1 MAKKLIKN
9 AKKIIT
15 MDQQET
21 ELEDASILIE
31 AGEII
36 EIGQALEIEKKEV
49 DQVIDAK
56 DKYVFPGLI
65 NTHHHFYQT
74 LTRCIK
80 EVQNVEL
87 FDWLKYLYPIWA
99 NLDEE
104 AVYVSTKLALAEL
117 LKTGCTT
124 SLDHHYVFPQSASSL
139 LIDRQFEGAA
149 DIGARFHAS
158 RGSMSL
164 SVEDGGL
171 PPASVVQSEAEILAD
186 SERLIN
192 KYHQQEKLA
201 MRQIVL
207 APCSPFSV
215 TEEIMVETVELA
227 REYGVSCH
235 THLAETKDETD
246 YCQEKVGLRPLEF
259 MSELD
264 WLGEDIF
271 FAHGVHFTE
280 EELDLL
286 AETNTG
292 VAHCPVSNQKLAS
305 GIARVPEMLA
315 KDIRVGLAVDGSASN
330 DSSNML
336 AELKAAFLLHRVSS
350 GIKAVSARD
359 ILKLA
364 TKGSAQLLNRSDIGS
379 LEVGKA
385 ADLFM
390 VDSNRL
396 GFAGTHNPVSAL
408 ITCGSS
414 QIVDL
419 TMVNGE
425 IVVKAG
431 RLVNLDEEKLSYKAG
446 KIADKLLAK

>member
-21 ELEDASILIE
+21 ELEDGSILIE
-31 AGEII
+31 AGEIV
-36 EIGQALEIEKKEV
+36 EIGQDLEIEKKEV
-49 DQVIDAK
+49 DEVIDAK

-80 EVQNVEL
+80 QVQNVEL

-104 AVYVSTKLALAEL
+104 AVYISTKLALAEL

-139 LIDRQFEGAA
+139 LIDRQFEAAA

-171 PPASVVQSEAEILAD
+171 PPASVVQAEAEILAD
-186 SERLIN
+186 SEHLIN

-227 REYGVSCH
+227 REYGISCH

-259 MSELD
+259 MAELD

-280 EELDLL
+280 DELDLL

-396 GFAGTHNPVSAL
+396 GFAGTHDPVSAL

-414 QIVDL
+414 QVVDL

-425 IVVKAG
+425 VVVKSG

-446 KIADKLLAK
+446 EIADKLLAK